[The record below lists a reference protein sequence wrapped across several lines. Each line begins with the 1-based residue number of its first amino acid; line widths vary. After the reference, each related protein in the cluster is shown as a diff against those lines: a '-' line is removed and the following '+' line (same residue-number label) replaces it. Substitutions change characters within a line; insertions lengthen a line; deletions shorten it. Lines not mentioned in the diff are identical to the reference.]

1 MFFDPALPD
10 GLGALL
16 PEMAVAAATLGSLT
30 DAVIYTG
37 GACARLRELLYA
49 MRGLTPSAR
58 LPLMLDLLMTMVD
71 TAGCRT
77 IGHDRHQTNAERR
90 FEKVRVYCACNYAR
104 PVSLGEMASHLGMNK
119 SAFCVFMR
127 RHAGITW
134 SDYLNSVR
142 LDRAA
147 ERLTRTDDRISAI
160 AYDTGFANV
169 TYFNRL
175 FRAAYGCSP
184 SEYRKCNFA

>member
-58 LPLMLDLLMTMVD
+58 LPLMLNLLMTM
-71 TAGCRT
+71 
-77 IGHDRHQTNAERR
+77 
-90 FEKVRVYCACNYAR
+90 
-104 PVSLGEMASHLGMNK
+104 GEIFGN
-119 SAFCVFMR
+119 
-127 RHAGITW
+127 
-134 SDYLNSVR
+134 NSV
-142 LDRAA
+142 
-147 ERLTRTDDRISAI
+147 
-160 AYDTGFANV
+160 
-169 TYFNRL
+169 
-175 FRAAYGCSP
+175 
-184 SEYRKCNFA
+184 K